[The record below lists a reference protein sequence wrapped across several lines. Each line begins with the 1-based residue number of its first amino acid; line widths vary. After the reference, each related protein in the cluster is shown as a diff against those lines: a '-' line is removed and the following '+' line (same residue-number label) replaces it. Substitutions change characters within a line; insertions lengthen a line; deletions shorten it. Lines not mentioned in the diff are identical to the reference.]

1 MRERC
6 AAGDDLPMS
15 AEMVLQPPDGQVP
28 LECPEACQKPDRR
41 DDCTSE
47 HENVHVPFGV
57 GSRFA
62 QEKYPGQE
70 ERGRD
75 ENAEITLCSHGCL
88 AKSQLAIL

>member
-15 AEMVLQPPDGQVP
+15 AEMLLQPPDGQVP
-28 LECPEACQKPDRR
+28 LECPESHQKAHRR
-41 DDCTSE
+41 DDGTGE
-47 HENVHVPFGV
+47 QENVHVPFGV

-62 QEKYPGQE
+62 QQEDPGQE
-70 ERGRD
+70 ECGRD

-88 AKSQLAIL
+88 AKSRLAIL